1 MFTIFSIRRFLLFNL
16 LSTVIATIII
26 TAFANYYIDCQAIN
40 EGLDNLLVETGLLL
54 KTITDNPHSL
64 RPATLKVIQ
73 SQLNTNSLARKNLT
87 PFSNL
92 KAANIPAKELRY
104 KFQLWDGDGKLLLSS
119 EKNPAVPL
127 IGKPGLS
134 DKIIDGQRW
143 RTFTRYDTQRGVI
156 LVLAEQYAAR
166 YTLIYD
172 MLINDTYLTLL
183 IYPLSGIFIWLIIG
197 SGLKSIRFFA
207 KEMAERA
214 ADHLDPVDLNEVP
227 IEISP
232 LVDELNKLFARLQQ
246 AFEREQRFS
255 ADAAHE
261 LHTPLAALKTQA
273 QVSLKTTDPEECHL
287 HLKQV
292 IASVDRCSHV
302 VQQLLTLCRLSP
314 ETIRPEHF
322 KPVNLAP
329 IAAEVIAQLAPVAIV
344 KQIEIELIAKDAEYT
359 LLGNAIGL
367 QVLIRNLVD
376 NAIRYTPKEGL
387 IKVLIMNKPDA
398 IILQVIDNGPGIPSK
413 LHARVFERFFFFFF
427 TNAQGSGL
435 GLSIVEQIAK
445 LHQGSVTL
453 ASPEQGTG
461 LKVEIRFPIPKKT
474 ATLSWNIHI

>member
-1 MFTIFSIRRFLLFNL
+1 MFTILSIRRSFLFNL
-16 LSTVIATIII
+16 LTTVTATVILAGL
-26 TAFANYYIDCQAIN
+26 AHYYIDHRVIN
-40 EGLDNLLVETGLLL
+40 KGLDDLLVETGSLL
-54 KTITDNPHSL
+54 KTITDNPRSL
-64 RPATLKVIQ
+64 TPATLKVIQ
-73 SQLNTNSLARKNLT
+73 SQLNINNLASKNLIQLT
-87 PFSNL
+87 NL
-92 KAANIPAKELRY
+92 KVANIPTEELRY

-134 DKIIDGQRW
+134 DKIVNGQKW
-143 RTFTRYDTQRGVI
+143 RTFTRYDTKRGVI
-156 LVLAEQYAAR
+156 LVLAEQYTAR
-166 YTLIYD
+166 YALIYK
-172 MLINDTYLTLL
+172 MLVNDSCLTLL

-214 ADHLDPVDLNEVP
+214 VDHLDPVDLNKVP

-232 LVDELNKLFARLQQ
+232 LVDELNKLFSRLQQ

-273 QVSLKTTDPEECHL
+273 QVSLKTTDPKECHL
-287 HLKQV
+287 YLKQV

-302 VQQLLTLCRLSP
+302 IQQLLTLCRLSP

-322 KPVNLAP
+322 TALNLAH
-329 IAAEVIAQLAPVAIV
+329 IAAEVIAQLAPVAII

-376 NAIRYTPKEGL
+376 NAIRYTPKGGL
-387 IKVLIMNKPDA
+387 IKVLIINKSPDT
-398 IILQVIDNGPGIPSK
+398 ILLQVIDNGPGIPDE
-413 LHARVFERFFFFFF
+413 LRARVFERFFRVLG

-435 GLSIVEQIAK
+435 GLAIVEQIAK
-445 LHQGSVTL
+445 LHKGSIAL
-453 ASPEQGTG
+453 ESPEQGTG
-461 LKVEIRFPIPKKT
+461 LKVEIRFPKKT
-474 ATLSWNIHI
+474 GTLSWNIHP